1 MIKSVKMNYP
11 LLTAHERTVLCEYK
25 RTYTRLLLEF
35 LKAVQNGNTPVG
47 YEALV
52 IKCNN
57 LEQQLPPSV
66 AFSARKHIDLA
77 WDPSL
82 AEAYGIPAT
91 ERRSA

>member
-1 MIKSVKMNYP
+1 MSKIQMNYP
-11 LLTAHERTVLCEYK
+11 MLTPHERTVLCEYK
-25 RTYTRLLLEF
+25 RSYTKLLVEF

-57 LEQQLPPSV
+57 LEQQLPPTV

-82 AEAYGIPAT
+82 AEAYGLPET
-91 ERRSA
+91 ERRRA

>member
-1 MIKSVKMNYP
+1 MNKIQMNYP
-11 LLTAHERTVLCEYK
+11 MMTAHERKVLVEYK
-25 RTYTRLLLEF
+25 RTYTQLLVSF

-57 LEQQLPPSV
+57 LEQQLPPTI

-82 AEAYGIPAT
+82 AEAYGLPET
-91 ERRSA
+91 ERRRA